1 MTGVIIS
8 VIAATVAAAQ
18 PAVCQGVGWR
28 SSGVSTAAFSHAKK
42 KRGKKKNVSELCKY
56 LPLCNTNRANLV
68 LGRQLGSVEGGKEAG
83 RAGGN
88 AAKTEVGLAGL
99 ARHSGTGEKKQKNN
113 RETHQELQAGSLS
126 GKKW

>member
-1 MTGVIIS
+1 M
-8 VIAATVAAAQ
+8 
-18 PAVCQGVGWR
+18 
-28 SSGVSTAAFSHAKK
+28 
-42 KRGKKKNVSELCKY
+42 
-56 LPLCNTNRANLV
+56 V

-113 RETHQELQAGSLS
+113 RETHQELQARSLS